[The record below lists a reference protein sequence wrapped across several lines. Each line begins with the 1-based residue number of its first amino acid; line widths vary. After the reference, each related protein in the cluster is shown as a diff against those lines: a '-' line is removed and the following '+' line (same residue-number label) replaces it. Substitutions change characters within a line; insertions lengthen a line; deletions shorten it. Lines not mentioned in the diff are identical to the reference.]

1 MMNGLGKLD
10 LQWVA
15 GVSVE
20 VKDLGNDQK
29 TIGIRWDFTNSNEN
43 LTGFVARS
51 GRNLTRFDEILLDSV
66 KISPDLA
73 KDLARSRNFHWKLLS
88 NSISSSFLG
97 FRGREPKATYWS
109 QFLEEKTRH

>member
-1 MMNGLGKLD
+1 MNGLGKLD

-15 GVSVE
+15 GVSVK

-66 KISPDLA
+66 KISPDLEIFTENCLVTPLVRVFWVLGEENL
-73 KDLARSRNFHWKLLS
+73 KRPIGVNF
-88 NSISSSFLG
+88 
-97 FRGREPKATYWS
+97 
-109 QFLEEKTRH
+109 

>member
-20 VKDLGNDQK
+20 VKDLGNDLK

-43 LTGFVARS
+43 LTGFVARF

-66 KISPDLA
+66 KISPDLDIFT
-73 KDLARSRNFHWKLLS
+73 KNCLVTPSVRVFWVLGEENLKRPIGVNF
-88 NSISSSFLG
+88 
-97 FRGREPKATYWS
+97 
-109 QFLEEKTRH
+109 

>member
-66 KISPDLA
+66 KISPDLEIFTENCLVTPSVRVFWVLGEENL
-73 KDLARSRNFHWKLLS
+73 KRPIGVNF
-88 NSISSSFLG
+88 
-97 FRGREPKATYWS
+97 
-109 QFLEEKTRH
+109 